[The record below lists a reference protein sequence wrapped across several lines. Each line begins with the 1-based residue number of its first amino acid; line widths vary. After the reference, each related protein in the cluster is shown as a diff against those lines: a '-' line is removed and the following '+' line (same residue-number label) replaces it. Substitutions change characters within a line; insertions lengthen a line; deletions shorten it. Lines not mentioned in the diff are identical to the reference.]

1 MPIFFQQDIDEC
13 TRLGIWKIE
22 EEEGF
27 FLDKVIPQRN
37 VSHPHKKLQ
46 HLAGRYLLKY
56 LFPDFPIELIQ
67 IADTRKP
74 FLEDEAF
81 HFSISLCDDYAAVIV
96 STTNRVGVDAELISD
111 KPSKIKHKFISTEEE
126 QSLQSQGLSL
136 HTADVVKEEWSA
148 MKSII
153 ATGKHGTTITDIKPI
168 FSNHIEM
175 ANAFCTLIWSCK
187 EAVFKWYGLGGVDFR
202 EHMKIR
208 SVFPIGRDKYDS
220 IMVFKKN
227 EDLYLDLHSYL
238 FNDLCF
244 SYVVT

>member
-1 MPIFFQQDIDEC
+1 MPIFFQQDIDDC
-13 TRLGIWKIE
+13 TRLGVWKIE
-22 EEEGF
+22 EEEDF
-27 FLDKVIPQRN
+27 FLEKVIPQRN

-56 LFPDFPIELIQ
+56 LFPEFPIELIQ
-67 IADTRKP
+67 VADTRKP

-81 HFSISLCDDYAAVIV
+81 HFSISHCGNYAAVIV

-111 KPSKIKHKFISTEEE
+111 KPFKIKHKFISLEEE
-126 QSLQSQGLSL
+126 QVVDSSGFHLN
-136 HTADVVKEEWSA
+136 TADVVNEEWLT

-153 ATGKHGTTITDIKPI
+153 AKGKHGTTITDLKPI
-168 FSNHIEM
+168 ANNHLQIT
-175 ANAFCTLIWSCK
+175 NTFCTLIWSCK

-208 SVFPIGRDKYDS
+208 SVFPVNGDKYNT
-220 IMVFKKN
+220 IMLFKKN

-238 FNDLCF
+238 FNDLCL